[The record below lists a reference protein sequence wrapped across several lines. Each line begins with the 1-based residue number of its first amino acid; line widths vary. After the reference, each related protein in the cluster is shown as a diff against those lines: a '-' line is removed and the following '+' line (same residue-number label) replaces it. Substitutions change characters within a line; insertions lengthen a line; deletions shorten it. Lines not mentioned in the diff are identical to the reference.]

1 MRNVA
6 IADEDVF
13 PDDDYGTIPEW
24 SLNRVNKSWTSPQ
37 QEASALCTQQF
48 TAIYLKCTDE
58 VIDVGGQRSERK
70 KWIHCFDNVNAIIF
84 ISSLSEYDQTLR
96 EDNCTVSK
104 FLFQLG
110 NKTFS

>member
-58 VIDVGGQRSERK
+58 CASTVVMR
-70 KWIHCFDNVNAIIF
+70 VTT
-84 ISSLSEYDQTLR
+84 TL
-96 EDNCTVSK
+96 D
-104 FLFQLG
+104 FH
-110 NKTFS
+110 